1 MENRNW
7 KETHN
12 WTRFFKGRHGL
23 SGFKITSIRNYHP
36 ANRIFTVFSQ
46 LIREKLVA
54 WQKPAQQKTCSNEKY
69 YSNNILQRNTFH
81 FSTPGRFC
89 SLFIT
94 ISMNRCTVT
103 DAAQIKCKQHFRP
116 HPPLFI
122 TFMRRLIYIYI
133 IIYILTSPL
142 VFSFSPSITEIYI
155 YIYVYTPDYILFIIS
170 DHEEK
175 GKSMRNSDYMRVYFP
190 SSVIHIHAYTHMH
203 PSYSF
208 SALVSYSNDCNLK
221 YFSLY
226 RMGED

>member
-1 MENRNW
+1 MDALFQRL
-7 KETHN
+7 
-12 WTRFFKGRHGL
+12 GL
-23 SGFKITSIRNYHP
+23 SSLKITSIRGSKLSSAQPGGYFH
-36 ANRIFTVFSQ
+36 RIFPINSRKTRRGKKLRSK
-46 LIREKLVA
+46 KLVPT
-54 WQKPAQQKTCSNEKY
+54 K
-69 YSNNILQRNTFH
+69 NIIQIISYNGTYFI
-81 FSTPGRFC
+81 FQPPPRFC

-122 TFMRRLIYIYI
+122 TFHAPPDIYLYYHLHTHLPTCFLVLPLHNENIYIC
-133 IIYILTSPL
+133 IYTS
-142 VFSFSPSITEIYI
+142 
-155 YIYVYTPDYILFIIS
+155 DYILFIIS

-190 SSVIHIHAYTHMH
+190 SSVVHIHTH

-226 RMGED
+226 RMRED

>member
-23 SGFKITSIRNYHP
+23 SSFKITSIRNYHP

-46 LIREKLVA
+46 LIREKLMA

-155 YIYVYTPDYILFIIS
+155 YIC
-170 DHEEK
+170 
-175 GKSMRNSDYMRVYFP
+175 
-190 SSVIHIHAYTHMH
+190 IHARLHFIHNFGPRGEGKIDAKLRLHARVLSIFRDTHTRVH
-203 PSYSF
+203 TYASF
-208 SALVSYSNDCNLK
+208 VFLFCSSFIFKRL
-221 YFSLY
+221 
-226 RMGED
+226 